1 MSSSKRAKLEALNE
15 RIVPSQLVEMDKEK
29 LQKLLQKHFPESATD
44 PRWVTKVADAI
55 NQAHL
60 RSRLAC
66 YYFGWPRDEDV
77 RTQLTRVVDS
87 SNELLEALSG
97 ASARRHQTS
106 IADRLWYSLHSFW
119 TLLYR
124 PPEDGDFWRRD
135 PNRPSELDQAFLLL
149 RKLNQRSRRIL
160 RRIERANSGE
170 GPVRSGAKPDHYL
183 DSFVMCL
190 GSCPLLGG
198 APGNMPDRLEIFI
211 TDYLMERGRK
221 QTTRKSVRD
230 RWDRVK
236 NKGAD
241 PWTEL
246 DCAQNTPISSEI

>member
-1 MSSSKRAKLEALNE
+1 MTLSKRENLVALNE
-15 RIVPSQLVEMDKEK
+15 RIVPPQIIKLDKEK
-29 LQKLLQKHFPESATD
+29 LRKLLQRHFPEKATD
-44 PRWVTKVADAI
+44 SQWVTEVSTAI
-55 NQAHL
+55 DYAHS

-66 YYFGWPRDEDV
+66 YHFGRPTGEDV
-77 RTQLTRVVDS
+77 GSQLGRVVES

-106 IADRLWYSLHSFW
+106 IANRLWYPLHSFW
-119 TLLYR
+119 TLLYG
-124 PPEDGDFWRRD
+124 PPEDGDFWQKT
-135 PNRPSELDQAFLLL
+135 PNRPSELDQAFQLL

-160 RRIERANSGE
+160 RRIERADSGKRS
-170 GPVRSGAKPDHYL
+170 VRSGAKPDHYL

-190 GSCPLLGG
+190 GSCPILGG

-211 TDYLMERGRK
+211 TDYLVEGRK

-236 NKGAD
+236 GKGAD

-246 DCAQNTPISSEI
+246 DRAQNTPISSEI